1 VAGPNRADPDPHP
14 VAQGRAGDEYLES
27 LDLSEPVSGL
37 ADADDQ
43 KLQNVPRLHRRDKEP
58 LADDVHLGALLP
70 RGGRRVGLG
79 PPKPPL
85 HLRKVI
91 QKGVPLEDLDEEVSA
106 GLEDRFGDPEGR
118 PGEVDRPR
126 VVKGPVP
133 REVRGGVADDDVG
146 PPSKGLDDQL
156 QGLLGGDVGL
166 DGGDPIDRLDREE
179 VDPDDP
185 AAGDLLC
192 HLQPPAGGGPQV
204 QDGVAPPDQPEPLVD
219 LLELEG
225 RPGPVPLGLG
235 LPVEVVLLIPGHQG
249 IFSAQGD
256 KGLVVRPRWKITRFT

>member
-1 VAGPNRADPDPHP
+1 
-14 VAQGRAGDEYLES
+14 
-27 LDLSEPVSGL
+27 
-37 ADADDQ
+37 
-43 KLQNVPRLHRRDKEP
+43 
-58 LADDVHLGALLP
+58 
-70 RGGRRVGLG
+70 
-79 PPKPPL
+79 
-85 HLRKVI
+85 
-91 QKGVPLEDLDEEVSA
+91 
-106 GLEDRFGDPEGR
+106 
-118 PGEVDRPR
+118 

-225 RPGPVPLGLG
+225 RPARYP
-235 LPVEVVLLIPGHQG
+235 
-249 IFSAQGD
+249 SA
-256 KGLVVRPRWKITRFT
+256 LAFR